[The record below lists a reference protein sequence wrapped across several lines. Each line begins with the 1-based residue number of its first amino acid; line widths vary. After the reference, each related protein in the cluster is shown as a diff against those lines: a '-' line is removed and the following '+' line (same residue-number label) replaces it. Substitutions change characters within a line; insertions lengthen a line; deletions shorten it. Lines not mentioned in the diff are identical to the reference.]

1 MCVSAN
7 VSFMGRRLQ
16 LSFFC
21 SFFDFFPVALS
32 PAFRLWFFASQD
44 VRMCGVSLAL
54 LGRAAGKVDG
64 VAGGKEDG
72 SGGFVL
78 YDGRPLYGT

>member
-1 MCVSAN
+1 
-7 VSFMGRRLQ
+7 
-16 LSFFC
+16 
-21 SFFDFFPVALS
+21 
-32 PAFRLWFFASQD
+32 
-44 VRMCGVSLAL
+44 MCGVSLAL

-78 YDGRPLYGT
+78 SDGRPLYGT